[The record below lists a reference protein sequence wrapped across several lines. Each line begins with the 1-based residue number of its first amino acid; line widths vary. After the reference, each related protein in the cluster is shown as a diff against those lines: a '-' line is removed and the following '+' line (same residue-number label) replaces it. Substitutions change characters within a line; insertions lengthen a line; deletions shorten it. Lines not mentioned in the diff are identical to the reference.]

1 MDPPPTIPN
10 DFLHH
15 HHLIIIVITQWP
27 FVYPATSASTIL
39 TLHITGISFQH
50 GCGQQGWLQQ
60 AFHGSQWQDVGQG
73 KGDEDN
79 FCTFL
84 FSLGQKIALVFRKE
98 KRKIQNVNRITGH
111 DEVCAEEGRQD
122 GWKLP
127 GDICN
132 KYQFRHSQTGN
143 GTIQALASF

>member
-1 MDPPPTIPN
+1 MIIM
-10 DFLHH
+10 
-15 HHLIIIVITQWP
+15 IIIFII
-27 FVYPATSASTIL
+27 FII
-39 TLHITGISFQH
+39 ITGLSFQH

-60 AFHGSQWQDVGQG
+60 AFHGSQRQDVGQG

-132 KYQFRHSQTGN
+132 KYQFRHSQIGN
-143 GTIQALASF
+143 GTIQALASFYKDDNYRSLLLEQGIKLLEMLITGGF